1 MSSPLARQGK
11 GSGKSECK
19 EQPLERVA
27 LELIV
32 GDFTDGAGQGKG
44 LKKGMVVGPW
54 LVLLEVAWLE
64 GGAGSGDEP
73 GCQRWG
79 RIVCTDKP
87 PTPHP
92 PPLPQG
98 KACWSSMGPSGSSTA
113 SYSHL
118 ASIMMC

>member
-1 MSSPLARQGK
+1 MSSPLDRQGK

-32 GDFTDGAGQGKG
+32 GDITDGAGQGKG

-92 PPLPQG
+92 FPRERPAGPRWAQVVPAPQAAHTWLPL
-98 KACWSSMGPSGSSTA
+98 
-113 SYSHL
+113 
-118 ASIMMC
+118 